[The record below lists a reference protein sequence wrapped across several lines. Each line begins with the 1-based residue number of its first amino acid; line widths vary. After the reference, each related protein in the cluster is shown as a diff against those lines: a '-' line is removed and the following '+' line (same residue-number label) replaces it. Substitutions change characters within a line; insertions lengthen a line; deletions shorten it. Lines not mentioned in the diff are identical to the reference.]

1 VPVLIKP
8 LSNNNQIIPSEKR
21 FKFMKIEEVTN
32 FEKFSKSKD
41 FTKYLNDMEIDEIR
55 HLEFKNY
62 FDIKNQ

>member
-1 VPVLIKP
+1 
-8 LSNNNQIIPSEKR
+8 
-21 FKFMKIEEVTN
+21 MKIEEVTN